1 MNRED
6 VERRVKQ
13 IVCRVLKV
21 DEDMVQPDS
30 HFVFDLG
37 AESTQS
43 VELVAAFE
51 QEFGIEMDDDAALAV
66 KTVGG
71 AVDFISRVVAV
82 PASSGAP

>member
-1 MNRED
+1 MNHND
-6 VERRVKQ
+6 IYDRVVK
-13 IVCRVLKV
+13 VTCNVLNI
-21 DEDMVQPDS
+21 EPDMIAPDS

-51 QEFGIEMDDDAALAV
+51 GEFNIELDEDAALNV

-71 AVDFISRVVAV
+71 AVDFIAALVK
-82 PASSGAP
+82 APC